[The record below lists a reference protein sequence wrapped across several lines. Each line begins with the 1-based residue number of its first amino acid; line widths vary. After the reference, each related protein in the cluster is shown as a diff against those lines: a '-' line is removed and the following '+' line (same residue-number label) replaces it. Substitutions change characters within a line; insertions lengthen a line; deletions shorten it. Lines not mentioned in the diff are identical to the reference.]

1 MGVISTSVYANTALQ
16 SVKVTVNHKN
26 APISKVLDDI
36 EQQTGYSILVRN
48 NDINIK
54 QKVTVN
60 VTGSLNTVLA
70 DVFEGMEV
78 KYNVEN
84 KTISIYKE
92 KTPSFVASSVNQD
105 KKTVTG
111 TIVDQNGEP
120 IIGANVSIPGTT
132 TGTISDVDGR
142 FSIEV
147 PENAQLQI
155 SFIGYLSQVI
165 SVENK
170 TVINVKLQEDTQKL
184 DEVVVVGYMTQ
195 KKGIVDRICR
205 TYASR

>member
-105 KKTVTG
+105 KNSYRYYCRPKW
-111 TIVDQNGEP
+111 
-120 IIGANVSIPGTT
+120 
-132 TGTISDVDGR
+132 
-142 FSIEV
+142 
-147 PENAQLQI
+147 
-155 SFIGYLSQVI
+155 
-165 SVENK
+165 
-170 TVINVKLQEDTQKL
+170 
-184 DEVVVVGYMTQ
+184 
-195 KKGIVDRICR
+195 R
-205 TYASR
+205 TYYRSQCLYPRDNYGYHK

>member
-1 MGVISTSVYANTALQ
+1 MKRKYFSIKQLGLFLAMGVISTSVYANTALQ

-105 KKTVTG
+105 KK
-111 TIVDQNGEP
+111 
-120 IIGANVSIPGTT
+120 
-132 TGTISDVDGR
+132 
-142 FSIEV
+142 
-147 PENAQLQI
+147 QLQVLL
-155 SFIGYLSQVI
+155 STKMANLLSEPMSLSQGQLRVP
-165 SVENK
+165 
-170 TVINVKLQEDTQKL
+170 
-184 DEVVVVGYMTQ
+184 
-195 KKGIVDRICR
+195 
-205 TYASR
+205 